1 MALPQVEPASHV
13 TAIHMV
19 PSHSTVMKTVSV
31 GVSLASPDP
40 NVTGA
45 HEDISTF
52 RREGAHHVSAVM
64 WETTVM
70 LTLDSASVLR
80 TQSVRGAIAVLPTT
94 GGMTS

>member
-52 RREGAHHVSAVM
+52 RREGAHVSTEFLVYFSQRAFPHFSQQM
-64 WETTVM
+64 
-70 LTLDSASVLR
+70 
-80 TQSVRGAIAVLPTT
+80 QVRNL
-94 GGMTS
+94 